1 MTLDHQEGENHP
13 KEKKPEEKAPK
24 EPGEIKPE
32 EIKPE
37 EERTT
42 ETSPDVVNTNRLD
55 VLDWDKIADN
65 IIKYLLI
72 FLSTITLIILIHC
85 WFVPSM
91 ASLIGLVISGL
102 SLLMAIF
109 ALLISQSKIK
119 NIIIELIKN
128 KIILIKK
135 NKTHN
140 AGYES

>member
-24 EPGEIKPE
+24 EPEEIKPGEIKPE

-42 ETSPDVVNTNRLD
+42 ETSPEVVNTNRLD

-119 NIIIELIKN
+119 NIIIKLIKN
-128 KIILIKK
+128 NIILIKK
-135 NKTHN
+135 
-140 AGYES
+140 